1 MKKIY
6 KIFIVA
12 LLLFGVL
19 RTYLY
24 KNNAA
29 AGTRVVFS
37 YGQDGDSCV
46 VKEVDEE
53 YTIRMI
59 GINAPEKGEA
69 YGDDAKKFVNN
80 KMKNAKEIILESDPN
95 ADFEDKYGRHLVW
108 VFVDGE
114 LLQKEIVEKG
124 LARVAYLYD
133 DYLYTDELFK
143 AEDYAKANKL
153 GIWNE

>member
-1 MKKIY
+1 MKKMY
-6 KIFIVA
+6 KILIAIV
-12 LLLFGVL
+12 LIFGL
-19 RTYLY
+19 IRTYLY
-24 KNNAA
+24 KYTDKM
-29 AGTRVVFS
+29 GTPVVFS

-46 VKEVDEE
+46 VKDNGKE
-53 YTIRMI
+53 YTIRML

-69 YGDDAKKFVNN
+69 YGDEAKKFVNN
-80 KMKNAKEIILESDPN
+80 KMKNANEIILVNDPN
-95 ADFEDKYGRHLVW
+95 ADLEDKYGRHLVW

-143 AEDYAKANKL
+143 AEDYAKTNKL
-153 GIWNE
+153 GIWCE